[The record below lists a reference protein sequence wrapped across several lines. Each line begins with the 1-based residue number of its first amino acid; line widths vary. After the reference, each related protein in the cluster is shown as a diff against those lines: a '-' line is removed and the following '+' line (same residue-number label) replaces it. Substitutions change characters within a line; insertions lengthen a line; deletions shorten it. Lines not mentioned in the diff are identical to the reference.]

1 MPEAALDLAAELAGL
16 VVPGGRPGELEVLVR
31 ELGERVVRKT
41 RAGLRHPA
49 LAHGALRH
57 GGSVL
62 GVAVEDGEDTL
73 LHLERRRAARVLDL
87 GEAGRLVVGR
97 GLARGED
104 RLVHRPRAGVRE
116 HGLLQQLG
124 ARVHERHGVDRARR
138 AGGRV
143 RIRAFAGADA
153 RPTLGLVAL
162 ERVDRAPIG
171 AAVRVPV
178 HGVRVGGHPGGVE
191 ADRGVEVVVEARR
204 GVDRLRAA
212 DLLRRLAEE
221 DERARE
227 AVALQRLLG
236 GEHPAE
242 RAGPER
248 RVGVGVAGRLLVHAL
263 ARLAVRHGL
272 LAVAGDGVVLGVGA
286 EDGPATAEAR
296 PERRR
301 HAGGALLDVE
311 AELTEEAHVVRG
323 RAVLAPGR
331 LVEVPDRPRRPR
343 EPVAMLVD
351 PGVRRPLRLAQTT
364 AR

>member
-1 MPEAALDLAAELAGL
+1 MSSASALF
-16 VVPGGRPGELEVLVR
+16 
-31 ELGERVVRKT
+31 RKA

-62 GVAVEDGEDTL
+62 GVAVEDGEDSL

-87 GEAGRLVVGR
+87 GEAWRLVVR
-97 GLARGED
+97 RRLARGED

-124 ARVHERHGVDRARR
+124 ARVHECHGVDRARR
-138 AGGRV
+138 ASGRV
-143 RIRAFAGADA
+143 RIRAFAHADA

-162 ERVDRAPIG
+162 ERVDGAPID

-178 HGVRVGGHPGGVE
+178 HGVRMRGHPGGVE
-191 ADRGVEVVVEARR
+191 ADRGVEVVVESRR
-204 GVDRLRAA
+204 RVDRLRAA

-242 RAGPER
+242 RSRPER
-248 RVGVGVAGRLLVHAL
+248 RVGVGVAGRLLVH
-263 ARLAVRHGL
+263 GL
-272 LAVAGDGVVLGVGA
+272 REAAG
-286 EDGPATAEAR
+286 TAR
-296 PERRR
+296 PPGCCRGRHRIRRTR
-301 HAGGALLDVE
+301 
-311 AELTEEAHVVRG
+311 RG
-323 RAVLAPGR
+323 RADRCRSSPGTLSACR
-331 LVEVPDRPRRPR
+331 RYPPRPRSRAREGAARSARPTGTR
-343 EPVAMLVD
+343 ARPARGSPRSSVSSARASC
-351 PGVRRPLRLAQTT
+351 GARRPTRAPCAS
-364 AR
+364 ARSDHAR